1 MTGYTTVQQHQQAQ
15 HQQELLLKQAAQQQ
29 AAARQQQLLK
39 QQQDKANK
47 KLAQKLPR
55 AAQLPSSSSALTSTA
70 GATDATNAFAQLN
83 LLYQTLQQ
91 RAIELDKAKTEAEN
105 AGAGDQSLDSM
116 RTEDLVEKMAE
127 SPLYAALGREGN
139 TLFLYLKI
147 NFNFLELRK
156 IAAAALT
163 ETQKQRDKA
172 RKKLETA
179 IKV

>member
-15 HQQELLLKQAAQQQ
+15 QQQELLLKQAAQQQ
-29 AAARQQQLLK
+29 AAARQQQILK

-47 KLAQKLPR
+47 KLAQKLSR

-127 SPLYAALGREGN
+127 SPLYAALGREGIKR
-139 TLFLYLKI
+139 FKKI
-147 NFNFLELRK
+147 QINRPF
-156 IAAAALT
+156 
-163 ETQKQRDKA
+163 
-172 RKKLETA
+172 
-179 IKV
+179 